1 MAPVIEPGPF
11 LLWPVF
17 PGPAAGYIRFEMVAT
32 KDYYKTLGVDRKA
45 TPEQIK
51 AAFRKQA
58 RKYHP
63 DTNKGDAEAEK
74 KFKELSEAYD
84 ILGDPKK
91 RAEYDNPISQF
102 RSSSTGPTAG
112 SPYGNGG
119 TVEWDLGD
127 IGDLGDIFSGF
138 FRGRGAGARTAP
150 VEEQVYETPVELS
163 LKEAIEGARRLVRQ
177 EDGKQIEVTFPAGV
191 VEGSKIRAGKN
202 HTFTV
207 KLQPEPAW
215 RAVGRDIHGDVEVPD
230 YVAVLGGEV
239 IAQTPNG
246 KRIALTIPPGTRAGK
261 VIRVRGKG
269 IPGLGGA
276 PAGDLLLHVRINV
289 PAKLDEAERKLYEK
303 LRDALTAR
311 PKDSA

>member
-1 MAPVIEPGPF
+1 
-11 LLWPVF
+11 
-17 PGPAAGYIRFEMVAT
+17 MVAT

-51 AAFRKQA
+51 SAFRKQA
-58 RKYHP
+58 RKFHP
-63 DTNKGDAEAEK
+63 DTNKGDAEAER

-84 ILGDPKK
+84 VLGDPKK
-91 RAEYDNPISQF
+91 RTEYDNPISQF
-102 RSSSTGPTAG
+102 RSSSGGPTAG
-112 SPYGNGG
+112 SPFGNGG

-138 FRGRGAGARTAP
+138 FRGRGGAGRTAP
-150 VEEQVYETPVELS
+150 MPEQVYETPVELS

-177 EDGKQIEVTFPAGV
+177 EDGKQLEVTFPPGV
-191 VEGSKIRAGKN
+191 VDGSKVRAGKN

-207 KLQPEPAW
+207 RLQPDPGW
-215 RAVGRDIHGDVEVPD
+215 RVEARDIHGDVEVPD

-239 IAQTPNG
+239 VAATPNG
-246 KRIALTIPPGTRAGK
+246 KRIALNIVPWTKAGK

-276 PAGDLLLHVRINV
+276 PAGDLLLHVRITV
-289 PAKLDEAERKLYEK
+289 PTKLDEDQKKLYEQ
-303 LRDALTAR
+303 LRDGLSGRAR
-311 PKDSA
+311 EA

>member
-1 MAPVIEPGPF
+1 
-11 LLWPVF
+11 
-17 PGPAAGYIRFEMVAT
+17 MVAT
-32 KDYYKTLGVDRKA
+32 RDYYKTLGVDRKA

-51 AAFRKQA
+51 SAFRKQA

-63 DTNKGDAEAEK
+63 DTNKGDADSEK

-102 RSSSTGPTAG
+102 RNSPGGPTAG
-112 SPYGNGG
+112 NPRGNGG

-127 IGDLGDIFSGF
+127 IGDLGDIFSGL
-138 FRGRGAGARTAP
+138 FRGRGAGARTSP
-150 VEEQVYETPVELS
+150 FEEQIYETPVELT

-191 VEGSKIRAGKN
+191 VDGSKVRAGKN

-207 KLQPEPAW
+207 RLQPDPAW
-215 RAVGRDIHGDVEVPD
+215 RVEGRDIQGDLEVPD
-230 YVAVLGGEV
+230 YIAVLGGEV
-239 IAQTPNG
+239 IAPTPNG
-246 KRIALTIPPGTRAGK
+246 KRIALKIAPGTKAGK

-269 IPGLGGA
+269 IPALGGA
-276 PAGDLLLHVRINV
+276 LAGDLLLHVRITV
-289 PAKLDEAERKLYEK
+289 PDKLDDSQIKLYEK
-303 LRDALTAR
+303 LRDALAGPAR
-311 PKDSA
+311 K